1 MKDVCNL
8 YDPED
13 AKAKPFYIHV
23 KRYGENTLEETKPYI
38 GKIFVAAGDS
48 RHEALSKLVA
58 FEPDGFIDVDL
69 NRDAGG
75 DWIYVAYKRVAK
87 SRDALTDIMV
97 YEGKK
102 FEPSRRLVIDNKT
115 VKYVLVADINLNAD
129 AGGKHLYLYTTD
141 SKYAGNPITS
151 LDVKMQTEN
160 SVKCG
165 VERVTVKRADGKTYI
180 DEYINLNKDAGGD
193 QIYMIMV
200 RETTEGHTSNGI
212 EIDKVNVPATCD
224 EDGYYGI
231 LTNCKDCAIQMEVV
245 QGVNKASGKH
255 PDADGDEDH
264 KCDDC
269 GKRDVTAHVYGD
281 PVEQDRIE
289 ATDVK
294 DGSYKVVVIC
304 QECGEEKVLDTIVI
318 PAGTPARKADLGSM
332 FSEGSIV
339 MIGLYAGIVFLAA
352 AIIFIERKM
361 KNGRKKEDN
370 EHENYKDN

>member
-1 MKDVCNL
+1 
-8 YDPED
+8 
-13 AKAKPFYIHV
+13 
-23 KRYGENTLEETKPYI
+23 
-38 GKIFVAAGDS
+38 
-48 RHEALSKLVA
+48 
-58 FEPDGFIDVDL
+58 
-69 NRDAGG
+69 
-75 DWIYVAYKRVAK
+75 
-87 SRDALTDIMV
+87 
-97 YEGKK
+97 
-102 FEPSRRLVIDNKT
+102 
-115 VKYVLVADINLNAD
+115 
-129 AGGKHLYLYTTD
+129 
-141 SKYAGNPITS
+141 
-151 LDVKMQTEN
+151 
-160 SVKCG
+160 
-165 VERVTVKRADGKTYI
+165 
-180 DEYINLNKDAGGD
+180 
-193 QIYMIMV
+193 MIMV

-245 QGVNKASGKH
+245 QGVNKASHKH

-318 PAGTPARKADLGSM
+318 PAGTPARKAELGSL
-332 FSEGSIV
+332 FGEGSIV
-339 MIGLYAGIVFLAA
+339 LIGLYVGIVFLAA
-352 AIIFIERKM
+352 AIVFIERKM

-370 EHENYKDN
+370 EHENDKDN